1 MPPRRRTDFAQAAV
15 WRVKLSDK
23 MGLGA
28 DPLLRLNYI
37 GDVARVSIN
46 GKLLTDDFYNGNSFE
61 VGLRRYA
68 PDVLAGDL
76 RVAVLPLRKNAPIYL
91 DRQAKPDFGST
102 TSVAALRG
110 MEIVPRYT
118 VQLTAK
124 SQFTAR

>member
-1 MPPRRRTDFAQAAV
+1 
-15 WRVKLSDK
+15 

-37 GDVARVSIN
+37 GDMARVSIN

>member
-15 WRVKLSDK
+15 GRVKLSDK

-37 GDVARVSIN
+37 GDMAGVSIN